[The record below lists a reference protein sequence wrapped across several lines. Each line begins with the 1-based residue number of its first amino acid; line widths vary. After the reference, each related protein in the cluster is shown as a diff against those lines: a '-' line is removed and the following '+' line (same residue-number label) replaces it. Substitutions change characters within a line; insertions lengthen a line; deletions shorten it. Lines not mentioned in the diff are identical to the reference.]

1 MADTLDV
8 AALEREHLELVQRI
22 WAANDDLAERMNAL
36 GVTTDYDA
44 ELDILFTR
52 IGPPVE
58 ALTESVDDHVGL
70 RVDPD
75 TLKIVGWEILEPRTA
90 SAAVFAIAMLLVTLF
105 AVAHYREHPPA
116 EPTRLRLY
124 TQLATD
130 LRSLAR
136 AA

>member
-8 AALEREHLELVQRI
+8 AALEQEHLELVQRI

-36 GVTTDYDA
+36 GVTTVYDA
-44 ELDILFTR
+44 DLDTLFTR

-58 ALTESVDDHVGL
+58 ALTESIDDHIGL

-75 TLKIVGWEILEPRTA
+75 TLKIVGWEILEPRKA
-90 SAAVFAIAMLLVTLF
+90 SAAGFAIAMLLITLF
-105 AVAHYREHPPA
+105 AVAHVREHPPG
-116 EPTRLRLY
+116 EPARLRLY
-124 TQLATD
+124 TQLAAD
-130 LRSLAR
+130 LRSLAQ